1 MKKKPAIPAIPAGV
15 SAYSVLEALKENVEV
30 INGTRNSR
38 VGVLLSSAS
47 GADVINKINVL
58 IATLQN
64 VDAPTVYTSASNL
77 VAGGAGGAYH
87 IDGGHPDSVYT
98 AEQLVNG
105 GGV

>member
-15 SAYSVLEALKENVEV
+15 PAYSVLEALKENVEV
-30 INGTRNSR
+30 ITGTRNSR
-38 VGVLLSSAS
+38 VGLLTSSAS
-47 GADVINKINVL
+47 GADIINKVNLL

-98 AEQLVNG
+98 ADQIIDG